1 MRLMNFLNVITT
13 IWNRISVMQRAVI
26 IATLMACCIMSALLT
41 SWASKADMRPLYIG
55 LSLEDAGKV
64 TDQLSERGIAF
75 ELRGSGT
82 SIYVARE
89 DVATA
94 RLELAKV
101 GLPDTKQG
109 GYKIFENSKI
119 SASPLV
125 QQMNHKQAMEEELA
139 KSIQMIS
146 CIEHARVL
154 IVTPEQAL
162 FTQSKVNA
170 KASITVKLK
179 SGWTLSQGNIAAI
192 INLASSAIE
201 GLTPANV
208 TIVNSNG
215 KLLTKRDEDDF
226 AQSSNTYQDYKQ
238 RVEQGLATKALNMLE
253 AVLGPGRAS
262 VKVSANIDMTTVTT
276 QTVSYDKKGVPTK
289 ESINTTTKTKNSPKA
304 TAKKDAPQQ
313 ETTTEKEEKN
323 ETEMLVGKIITNKVV
338 APGKINAISVAVVV
352 DLSMPKPLVA
362 ESAAP
367 TDTTKKTQTTS
378 QATPAEKI
386 MTIEQVKDI
395 IKNALGRDLLTDESS
410 LTVVDAP
417 FVQARMSEIPT
428 VETAGPIGIEKYVE
442 LLKESSTPI
451 MAFFAFLTLLVFG
464 RSSRKQKKSSSDA
477 DNQDELLDDS
487 PLKGILPELD
497 TDTPEV
503 AYRKHVTRSLR
514 QNPEEVKQL
523 FASWIAEEV

>member
-1 MRLMNFLNVITT
+1 MNFLNIIST
-13 IWNRISVMQRAVI
+13 IWNKISVMQRAVI
-26 IATLMACCIMSALLT
+26 IATLMACCIMSVLLT

-64 TDQLSERGIAF
+64 TDQLTERGIAY
-75 ELRGSGT
+75 ELRGNGT

-89 DVATA
+89 NVASA
-94 RLELAKV
+94 RLEMAKV
-101 GLPDTKQG
+101 GLPETQQG
-109 GYKIFENSKI
+109 GYKIFENTKI

-139 KSIQMIS
+139 KSIQMIN

-162 FTQSKVNA
+162 FTQSKVEA

-179 SGWTLSQGNIAAI
+179 PGWTLSQGNIAAI

-208 TIVNSNG
+208 TIVNSDG

-262 VKVSANIDMTTVTT
+262 VKVSADIDMTTVTT
-276 QTVSYDKKGVPTK
+276 QTISYDKKGVPTK
-289 ESINTTTKTKNSPKA
+289 ESINTTTKTKNTPKKVAAKEGA
-304 TAKKDAPQQ
+304 TQQ

-323 ETEMLVGKIITNKVV
+323 ETEMLVGKVVTNKVV
-338 APGKINAISVAVVV
+338 APGKINALSVAVVV

-362 ESAAP
+362 DSAAP
-367 TDTTKKTQTTS
+367 TDATKTNQPTK
-378 QATPAEKI
+378 QASPNQKI
-386 MTIEQVKDI
+386 MTVEQVKEI
-395 IKNALGRDLLTDESS
+395 IKNALGRELLTKEDA

-417 FVQARMSEIPT
+417 FVQTRMLEMPT
-428 VETAGPIGIEKYVE
+428 VETAGPVGIEKYIG
-442 LLKESSTPI
+442 LLKDSSTAI
-451 MAFFAFLTLLVFG
+451 VAFFAFLTLLIFG
-464 RSSRKQKKSSSDA
+464 RSSKKQKKSSSNAED
-477 DNQDELLDDS
+477 QDELLEES

-497 TDTPEV
+497 TETPEI
-503 AYRKHVTRSLR
+503 AYRKHVSRTLR